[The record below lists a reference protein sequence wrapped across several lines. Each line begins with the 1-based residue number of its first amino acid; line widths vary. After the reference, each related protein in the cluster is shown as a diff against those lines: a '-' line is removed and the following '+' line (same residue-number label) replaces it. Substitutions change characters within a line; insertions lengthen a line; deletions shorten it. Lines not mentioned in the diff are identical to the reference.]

1 MPLFD
6 RTRPLFL
13 SRHRRVSLTPLA
25 LGALLAASPA
35 WAQQTAPQTPVPAT
49 SAAPATE
56 QTQATTGT
64 PATVSVTTKRNSN
77 RIDRQVYD
85 VKADPAS
92 TNDTVADTLNKV
104 PSVAVD
110 ADGQVTLR
118 GKSNVQIYVDGKPS
132 AMMQGENR
140 AAAINALPAGDLESV
155 EVINNPG
162 AQFGNEGGGGPILN
176 LVMRR
181 ERTPGGFAAINAN
194 AGTEGRFNAGSF
206 GSYTTGRMSVQ
217 GGLSGRRDKRG
228 STGETVRDRI
238 DPVTGAVARSTS
250 SSNSDNENRSVVM
263 NGSLSYNLGDKDVV
277 AVTVLA
283 GATDSENL
291 SNERYRGA
299 NAAGTVDSDY
309 LRSGQNE
316 GTNRNYSLSTRLDHK
331 GDTQGELFKMD
342 LRLSGAR
349 NEGDSHNFT
358 DYTVR
363 PINAQ
368 AARTHRDN
376 LTENR
381 IADITGDYELPG
393 ERGIFKMGYKVVRT
407 SNVFDNAYFNVDT
420 ASLFESIDTRR
431 TNRFELDETTAALYA
446 SYQWRINSQWGV
458 LGGLRA
464 EYTDVDLF
472 QATTNVR
479 ASNQY
484 LDAIPS
490 AFLTY
495 GWTDDTTVRLSYAH
509 RIRRPGAN
517 DLNPFVIYQDEFNV
531 SSGNPN
537 LRPSDS
543 DSLELGLET
552 KLGKVDTNLR
562 LYARRDTDLISERR
576 FFLDNNVLL
585 TTRENAGSSN
595 SGGLE
600 FSFGGKVTE
609 KLSLN
614 ASGNLGYSEQTVLG
628 TASSDKR
635 TATSLSGRARIGY
648 QIDRENSVQ
657 LMLNAQGK
665 TLLGEGYRQPS
676 STADFNYRRSLTPA
690 LSLVVNINDLFDSQK
705 MDTFTETDRLRQS
718 SIRRFDGRTYTVGL
732 SYRFGSFGGNGQ
744 GRPGGGPGMR
754 GMGGG
759 FGGGPGGPG
768 R

>member
-13 SRHRRVSLTPLA
+13 SRHRHVSLTPLA

-35 WAQQTAPQTPVPAT
+35 WAQQGAVQAPAT
-49 SAAPATE
+49 TAAPAAG
-56 QTQATTGT
+56 QAQATTGT

-206 GSYTTGRMSVQ
+206 GSYTTGRMSAQ

-228 STGETVRDRI
+228 STGETVRERI
-238 DPVTGAVARSTS
+238 DPVTGAVARSTA
-250 SSNSDNENRSVVM
+250 SSNNDNENRSVVL
-263 NGSLSYNLGDKDVV
+263 NGTLSYNLGDKDVV
-277 AVTVLA
+277 AMTVLA
-283 GATDSENL
+283 GATDSENM

-309 LRSGQNE
+309 LRSGQYE
-316 GTNRNYSLSTRLDHK
+316 GRNRNYSLSTRLDHK
-331 GDTQGELFKMD
+331 GDTQGEVFKMD

-349 NEGDSHNFT
+349 NEGDSRNAT

-363 PINAQ
+363 PVNAQ

-381 IADITGDYELPG
+381 IADITGDYELPVEG
-393 ERGIFKMGYKVVRT
+393 SGIFKMGYKVVRT
-407 SNVFDNAYFNVDT
+407 SNVFDNAYFDVDT
-420 ASLFESIDTRR
+420 ATLFESIDTRR

-446 SYQWRINSQWGV
+446 SYQWRINRQWGV
-458 LGGLRA
+458 LAGLRA

-479 ASNQY
+479 ASNHY

-495 GWTDDTTVRLSYAH
+495 GWSDDTTVRLSYAH
-509 RIRRPGAN
+509 RIRRPGAG

-576 FFLDNNVLL
+576 FFLDNSVLL

-628 TASSDKR
+628 TASNDKR
-635 TATSLSGRARIGY
+635 NATSLSGRARIGY

-676 STADFNYRRSLTPA
+676 STADLNYRRSLSPA

-705 MDTFTETDRLRQS
+705 MDTFTETDRLRQTS
-718 SIRRFDGRTYTVGL
+718 MRRFDGRTFTVGL

-768 R
+768 H